1 MAPVPKRQRAAADDC
16 ELDRS
21 GSEAQSAG
29 AGAARNFVRR
39 SKICPKISRK

>member
-29 AGAARNFVRR
+29 AGGGSQLCAPQQNL
-39 SKICPKISRK
+39 PKN